1 MLFYEFKSATVLL
14 FFFYKFIKQIIYSH
28 QGLFR
33 QANVDERDTLPELST
48 RQGGGTFVARLHRRR
63 GQGLPPVARPGG
75 GRGRSHLRRQ
85 VCGVLEETP
94 GVLDQVL

>member
-1 MLFYEFKSATVLL
+1 M
-14 FFFYKFIKQIIYSH
+14 FYKFIKQIIYSH